1 MRDLVEMLRPRT
13 LSADAELNGRQS
25 GSLQWR
31 LSRQETQQKAISL
44 GFVYRITDEEVR
56 RGSMTVEYNSVDD
69 EFSRDEKGEGAKWN
83 ERLFTYANLQRK
95 VEKDW
100 KMVYLARKDLHQ
112 TGWAKLRFEMSSSEQ
127 HFGHIRVDCPVHHF
141 DQFGSVQVFLNYGDE
156 HVPLSSSSS
165 SSSFEYEFPSKSIE
179 KFDLELVVSS
189 SNDDNDA
196 NAWQKTQLFRQS
208 ILPASSNDRT
218 HLFRIELNFPRGQ

>member
-1 MRDLVEMLRPRT
+1 MRDLVEMLRPRA
-13 LSADAELNGRQS
+13 LSTDAELNGRQS

-31 LSRQETQQKAISL
+31 LSRQETQQKAISS
-44 GFVYRITDEEVR
+44 GFVYRITDDEVR
-56 RGSMTVEYNSVDD
+56 RGSLTVAYNSVDD
-69 EFSRDEKGEGAKWN
+69 EFSRDEKAEGAKWN
-83 ERLFTYANLQRK
+83 ERFFSYANLQRK

-112 TGWAKLRFEMSSSEQ
+112 TGWAKIQFEMPSSEQ
-127 HFGHIRVDCPVHHF
+127 HFDHIRIDCPVHQF
-141 DQFGSVQVFLNYGDE
+141 DQFGSMQVFLNYGDE

-165 SSSFEYEFPSKSIE
+165 SSFEYDFPSQSVE
-179 KFDLELVVSS
+179 KFQLEIVLSS
-189 SNDDNDA
+189 TNDDNDA

-218 HLFRIELNFPRGQ
+218 HLFRIELNFRRGQ